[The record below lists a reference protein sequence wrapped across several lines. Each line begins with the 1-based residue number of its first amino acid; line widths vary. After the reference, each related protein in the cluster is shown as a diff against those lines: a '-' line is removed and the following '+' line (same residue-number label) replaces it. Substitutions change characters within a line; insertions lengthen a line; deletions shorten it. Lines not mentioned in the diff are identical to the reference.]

1 MGDIVERCAGRM
13 GRSGGGKKSRSASDA
28 DCGMSGSGRETRGLW
43 HRGEAPMPLSDDMAD
58 ASIKRRWI
66 TLVRFTLFFADLRG
80 LPRDVCPRAGR
91 GGGGD
96 RGSSRSM
103 RSTAGVR
110 HGERGVG

>member
-1 MGDIVERCAGRM
+1 
-13 GRSGGGKKSRSASDA
+13 
-28 DCGMSGSGRETRGLW
+28 
-43 HRGEAPMPLSDDMAD
+43 MPLSDDMAD

-66 TLVRFTLFFADLRG
+66 TLVRFTLFFVDLRG
-80 LPRDVCPRAGR
+80 LPRDACPRAGR

-110 HGERGVG
+110 HGERVGVLSSPSLSVSTRGLWYFR